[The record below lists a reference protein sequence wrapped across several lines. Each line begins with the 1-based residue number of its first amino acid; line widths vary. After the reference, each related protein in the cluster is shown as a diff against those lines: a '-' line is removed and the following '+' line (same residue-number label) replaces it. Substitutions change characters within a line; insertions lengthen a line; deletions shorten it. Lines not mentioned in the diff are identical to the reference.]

1 MLNVNNSTFTLRL
14 GPPAAHRSRSQAAF
28 APVARERQHSPPA
41 ASRGAAF
48 AATRKTILRGLAVA
62 CAAGRGSALAA
73 RGMAA
78 LAGASPKTRVAIYG
92 GAFDPPTVDHMRA
105 CAQILRSSRVDEVW
119 LTPCG
124 ARPDKPAL
132 RTSTSDRWAM
142 CEIAVNTVFPPRLP
156 VKVCDVDVTRD
167 RAFFTYDLLN
177 KLSAEHDATHEFV
190 FVVGTDWFQ
199 EGTDIRT
206 WESDAGGERKVTGH
220 LLVEEYDFLVLKRPG
235 FPPHGDL
242 SDYGPRF
249 SYLDVDG
256 DEEMIEG
263 NGSSTAVR
271 NRLKKTG
278 DLDSAAGLV
287 PAGVLAYIYRHH
299 LYFDDDKPAV
309 FH

>member
-1 MLNVNNSTFTLRL
+1 
-14 GPPAAHRSRSQAAF
+14 
-28 APVARERQHSPPA
+28 
-41 ASRGAAF
+41 
-48 AATRKTILRGLAVA
+48 
-62 CAAGRGSALAA
+62 
-73 RGMAA
+73 
-78 LAGASPKTRVAIYG
+78 
-92 GAFDPPTVDHMRA
+92 
-105 CAQILRSSRVDEVW
+105 
-119 LTPCG
+119 
-124 ARPDKPAL
+124 
-132 RTSTSDRWAM
+132 M

-235 FPPHGDL
+235 FPPHGEL